1 MNKQELI
8 DRYQNFENVLDDIGA
23 RVACKH
29 FLKDLEQLDEPRKVK
44 VPEFIE
50 NWIFECQ
57 LLKDFSL
64 RDALDSNTIHL
75 YAKNSE
81 FVEKWLKVKKNQEI
95 FARAWLFDYEAE
107 KEPKYRVKLKNTDD
121 YLNQT
126 ETGFHFFNNWKNNEK
141 FTRKELE
148 YSGFG
153 EVFNSPLFEVEEVE

>member
-1 MNKQELI
+1 MNEKQITDLIERMRELGHI
-8 DRYQNFENVLDDIGA
+8 YSYQGA
-23 RVACKH
+23 KNLIREYEK
-29 FLKDLEQLDEPRKVK
+29 LNKPEKVK

-64 RDALDSNTIHL
+64 RDALDSKTIHL

-81 FVEKWLKVKKNQEI
+81 FVKKWLKVKKNQEI

-153 EVFNSPLFEVEEVE
+153 EVFNSPLFEVVEVE

>member
-1 MNKQELI
+1 MNEKKITDLIERMRELGHI
-8 DRYQNFENVLDDIGA
+8 YSYQGA
-23 RVACKH
+23 KNLIREYEK
-29 FLKDLEQLDEPRKVK
+29 LNKPEKVK
-44 VPEFIE
+44 LPEFIE
-50 NWIFECQ
+50 DWIFECQ

-81 FVEKWLKVKKNQEI
+81 FVKKWLKVKKNQEI

-126 ETGFHFFNNWKNNEK
+126 ETGFHFYNNYKNNK
-141 FTRKELE
+141 IFTRRELE

>member
-1 MNKQELI
+1 MNEKQITDLIERMRELGHI
-8 DRYQNFENVLDDIGA
+8 YSYQGA
-23 RVACKH
+23 KNLIREYEK
-29 FLKDLEQLDEPRKVK
+29 LNKPEKVK

-64 RDALDSNTIHL
+64 RDALDSKTINL

-81 FVEKWLKVKKNQEI
+81 FVKNWLKVKKNQEI

-126 ETGFHFFNNWKNNEK
+126 ETGFHFYNNYKNNK
-141 FTRKELE
+141 IFTRRELE
-148 YSGFG
+148 YTDFG
-153 EVFNSPLFEVEEVE
+153 WVFDCPGIEITEVE

>member
-1 MNKQELI
+1 MNEKQITDLIERMRELGHI
-8 DRYQNFENVLDDIGA
+8 YSYQGA
-23 RVACKH
+23 KNLIREYEK
-29 FLKDLEQLDEPRKVK
+29 LNKPEKVK

-64 RDALDSNTIHL
+64 RDALDSKTINL

-81 FVEKWLKVKKNQEI
+81 FVKKWLKVKKNQEI

-121 YLNQT
+121 YLNET
-126 ETGFHFFNNWKNNEK
+126 ETGFHFYNNYKNNK
-141 FTRKELE
+141 TFTRKELE
-148 YSGFG
+148 YSDFG
-153 EVFNSPLFEVEEVE
+153 WVFDCPGIEIEEVE

>member
-1 MNKQELI
+1 MNEKQITDLIERMRELGHI
-8 DRYQNFENVLDDIGA
+8 YSYQGA
-23 RVACKH
+23 KNLIREYEK
-29 FLKDLEQLDEPRKVK
+29 LNKPEKVK

-64 RDALDSNTIHL
+64 RDALDSKTINL

-81 FVEKWLKVKKNQEI
+81 FVKKWLKVKKNQEI

-126 ETGFHFFNNWKNNEK
+126 ETGFHFYNNYKNNK
-141 FTRKELE
+141 IFTRRELE
-148 YSGFG
+148 YTDFG
-153 EVFNSPLFEVEEVE
+153 WVFDCPGIEITEVE